1 MCAII
6 GAVMSVNTEVLTL
19 TIDFHVHCFAPKIA
33 EKAISQLKERAEL
46 EPLTDGLIETT
57 VARFDEW
64 GIDRG
69 VLLSVATRPTQVKV
83 INDWCAENN
92 GGRFISFGTIHPD
105 FEDIPAELDRL
116 VSLGLHGVKLHPDY
130 QGFMVDDDRIDF
142 LYDEIERR
150 DLPVIL
156 HAGFDVFSPELVH
169 CPPERALRMIKKH
182 PHLKVI
188 LAHMGGNDSHQ
199 QVCDILAGIDGE
211 VYFDTAFT
219 GRFLTDALMEKII
232 RKHGADR
239 ILFASDCPWDS
250 PAEIKKKILRIG
262 ISDDDKEKI
271 FSQNALR
278 LLGDV

>member
-1 MCAII
+1 M
-6 GAVMSVNTEVLTL
+6 L

-33 EKAISQLKERAEL
+33 EKAITQLKDRADI

-57 VARFDEW
+57 EARLDEW

-69 VLLSVATRPTQVKV
+69 VLLSVATRPSQVKV

-92 GGRFISFGTIHPD
+92 GGRFISFGTVHPD
-105 FEDIPAELDRL
+105 TEDIPGELDRI
-116 VSLGLHGVKLHPDY
+116 VSLGLRGIKLHPDY
-130 QGFMVDDDRIDF
+130 QGFMVDEDRVDL

-150 DLPVIL
+150 GLPVVL
-156 HAGFDVFSPELVH
+156 HAGFDVFSPSKIH
-169 CPPERALRMIKKH
+169 CPPEAALHMLKKH

-188 LAHMGGNDSHQ
+188 LAHLGGNDCHQ
-199 QVCDILAGIDGE
+199 QVHEILAGVDGE

-219 GRFLTDALMEKII
+219 GRYLPDSLMEKII

-239 ILFASDCPWDS
+239 ILFASDIPWDS
-250 PAEIKKKILRIG
+250 PFEIKKKIMRLR

-271 FSQNALR
+271 FSGNAVR
-278 LLGDV
+278 LLGGI

>member
-1 MCAII
+1 MI
-6 GAVMSVNTEVLTL
+6 TL
-19 TIDFHVHCFAPKIA
+19 TIDFHVHCFAPQIA
-33 EKAISQLKERAEL
+33 EKAIFQLKERAEL

-64 GIDRG
+64 GIERG

-130 QGFMVDDDRIDF
+130 QDFMVDEDRVDF

-150 DLPVIL
+150 GLPVIF
-156 HAGFDVFSPELVH
+156 HAGFDVFSPDLVH

-188 LAHMGGNDSHQ
+188 LAHLGGNDSHQ

-211 VYFDTAFT
+211 VYFDTAF
-219 GRFLTDALMEKII
+219 GRACPDDTALKII
-232 RKHGADR
+232 NKHGADR
-239 ILFASDCPWDS
+239 ILFASDCPWDNA
-250 PAEIKKKILRIG
+250 AEIKERILRLP
-262 ISDDDKEKI
+262 ISDDKKELILGK
-271 FSQNALR
+271 NAGR
-278 LLGDV
+278 LLGLV